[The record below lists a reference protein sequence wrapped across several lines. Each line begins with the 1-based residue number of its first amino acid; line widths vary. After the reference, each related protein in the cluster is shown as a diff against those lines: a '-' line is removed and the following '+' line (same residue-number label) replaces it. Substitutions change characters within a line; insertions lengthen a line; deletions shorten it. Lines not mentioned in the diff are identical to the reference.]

1 MKMREKFEEALKEMI
16 PLGKEILDWM
26 NAQPEA
32 SGHEKQTCAYLV
44 KKLSEHGYK
53 VTSPVKRIK
62 YSFLAK
68 RKNSFEK
75 KPKIAI
81 LCEYDAV
88 EGVGHSCGHSASCAA
103 SIICALALEATYED
117 FPFDIDLIGTPNE
130 EIAGA
135 KISMLEKGLFSSY
148 EFAILSQ
155 MSPVNSTCFH
165 TLAASDL
172 NVHFFGK
179 TAHASANPWEGIN
192 ALNGVQLFFHAIDLI
207 RPYLE
212 PGSQISGII
221 KDGGIMPNLIPD
233 KASAYVYLRANR
245 YEQIL
250 RLKERVENCAKGS
263 AIASENQFT
272 TEQLNPTYAEIFCGP
287 TTEKILGN
295 IMDQLNL
302 SRQETSNI
310 SGSSDVGN
318 VNLEIPVLYPMIS
331 IGKDVPLYSKEFAEC
346 MRESFG
352 ENGMKT
358 GALVMGKAII
368 HLAMHPDELQAI
380 KEEHDSYRN

>member
-1 MKMREKFEEALKEMI
+1 
-16 PLGKEILDWM
+16 
-26 NAQPEA
+26 
-32 SGHEKQTCAYLV
+32 
-44 KKLSEHGYK
+44 
-53 VTSPVKRIK
+53 
-62 YSFLAK
+62 
-68 RKNSFEK
+68 
-75 KPKIAI
+75 
-81 LCEYDAV
+81 
-88 EGVGHSCGHSASCAA
+88 
-103 SIICALALEATYED
+103 
-117 FPFDIDLIGTPNE
+117 
-130 EIAGA
+130 
-135 KISMLEKGLFSSY
+135 MLEKGLFSSY

-368 HLAMHPDELQAI
+368 HLAMHPEELQAI

>member
-44 KKLSEHGYK
+44 KKLSEPGYK

-75 KPKIAI
+75 KPKISI

-103 SIICALALEATYED
+103 SIICALALEAAYED

>member
-68 RKNSFEK
+68 RRNSFEK

-103 SIICALALEATYED
+103 SIICALALETAYED